1 MSGGQGP
8 TLADVIKSVA
18 DLVGQSA
25 KVGTDIVGLAR
36 LPSRSSQ
43 SCGCEIPPPC
53 WAPQPM
59 GDVTS
64 RVCPG
69 NKAVVRLTVTNC
81 GRPARTFTTQATDQ
95 GVKVEPPSISV
106 GPMERTTV
114 VVSLDVPATA
124 AEGEHR
130 EIIVWLRGCK
140 EHFLRWMVDVS
151 CASADCCTDVAVE
164 DCPDLV
170 HHWYDHFYCQRGC
183 GNA

>member
-8 TLADVIKSVA
+8 TFADVIKSVG

-25 KVGTDIVGLAR
+25 KVGNEIAGLVR

-69 NKAVVRLTVTNC
+69 SKAVVRLTVTNC

-106 GPMERTTV
+106 GPMERTK
-114 VVSLDVPATA
+114 P
-124 AEGEHR
+124 HR
-130 EIIVWLRGCK
+130 A
-140 EHFLRWMVDVS
+140 FL
-151 CASADCCTDVAVE
+151 
-164 DCPDLV
+164 
-170 HHWYDHFYCQRGC
+170 
-183 GNA
+183 